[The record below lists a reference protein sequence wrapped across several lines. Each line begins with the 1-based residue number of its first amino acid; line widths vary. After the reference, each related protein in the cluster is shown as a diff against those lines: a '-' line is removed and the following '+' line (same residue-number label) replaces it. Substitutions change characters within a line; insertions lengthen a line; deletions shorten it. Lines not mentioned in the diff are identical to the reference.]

1 MSGVRNPQRP
11 PVSLHKI
18 TYLDRELIRER
29 NQGSAMKASLRDQR
43 QILDIQRH
51 DLVLTTLAHKLATL
65 PEISALNAATVKSN
79 NTRDLRIGAETELS
93 DVTRELKR
101 AEGDVEQVVIRIQKD
116 EARLNSG
123 TGTPKELESLQHE
136 VVSLN
141 ARRGELEE
149 VELEVMLRVDG
160 IKSRIDELK
169 ELEATLATEIAELT
183 DRKNMASL
191 AIESESAQI
200 KKERDSTVASVDKA
214 LYDLYEK
221 IRSNGGIGAASL
233 LGGQCLGCNLTINAI
248 DLKRMLEAAEDE
260 VIRCEECRCIL
271 VRGV

>member
-1 MSGVRNPQRP
+1 
-11 PVSLHKI
+11 
-18 TYLDRELIRER
+18 
-29 NQGSAMKASLRDQR
+29 MKASPSDQR

-51 DLVLTTLAHKLATL
+51 DLALTSLAHKLATL
-65 PEISALNAATVKSN
+65 PEIASLSAATIKSN
-79 NTRDLRIGAETELS
+79 NTRDLRIAAETELS
-93 DVTRELKR
+93 DVTRELNR
-101 AEGDVEQVVIRIQKD
+101 AEADVEQVVTRLQKD

-141 ARRGELEE
+141 ARRAELEE

-169 ELEATLATEIAELT
+169 ALEETLATEIAELT
-183 DRKNMASL
+183 DRKSVASL
-191 AIESESAQI
+191 ALESESAQLQT
-200 KKERDSTVASVDKA
+200 ERAATVTSVDKV

-221 IRSNGGIGAASL
+221 IRSGGGAGAAAL
-233 LGGQCLGCNLTINAI
+233 LGGQCLGCNLSINSV
-248 DLKRMLEAAEDE
+248 DLKRMLDSAEDE

>member
-1 MSGVRNPQRP
+1 
-11 PVSLHKI
+11 
-18 TYLDRELIRER
+18 
-29 NQGSAMKASLRDQR
+29 MKASPSDQG

-51 DLVLTTLAHKLATL
+51 DLALTALAHKLATL
-65 PEISALNAATVKSN
+65 PEIAALSAATVKSN
-79 NTRDLRIGAETELS
+79 NTRDLRIAAETELS

-101 AEGDVEQVVIRIQKD
+101 AEGDVEQVVIRLQKD

-136 VVSLN
+136 VISLN
-141 ARRGELEE
+141 ARRSELEE

-169 ELEATLATEIAELT
+169 ALEETLATEIAELT
-183 DRKNMASL
+183 DRKNVVSL
-191 AIESESAQI
+191 ALESESAQL
-200 KKERDSTVASVDKA
+200 KTERAVTVSSVDKA
-214 LYDLYEK
+214 IYDLYEK
-221 IRSNGGIGAASL
+221 IRSGGGAGAAAL

-248 DLKRMLEAAEDE
+248 DLKRMLDSAEDE

>member
-1 MSGVRNPQRP
+1 
-11 PVSLHKI
+11 
-18 TYLDRELIRER
+18 
-29 NQGSAMKASLRDQR
+29 MKASPSDQR

-51 DLVLTTLAHKLATL
+51 DLALTSLAHKLATL
-65 PEISALNAATVKSN
+65 PEIAALSAATIKSN

-93 DVTRELKR
+93 DVTRELNR
-101 AEGDVEQVVIRIQKD
+101 AEGDVEQVVTRLQKD

-123 TGTPKELESLQHE
+123 TGAPKELESLQHE
-136 VVSLN
+136 VISLN
-141 ARRGELEE
+141 ARRSELEE

-169 ELEATLATEIAELT
+169 ALEATLATEIAELT

-191 AIESESAQI
+191 ALESESAQL
-200 KKERDSTVASVDKA
+200 KTKRAATVTSVNKA
-214 LYDLYEK
+214 IYDLYEK
-221 IRSNGGIGAASL
+221 IRSGGGAGAAAL
-233 LGGQCLGCNLTINAI
+233 LGGQCLGCNLSINSV
-248 DLKRMLEAAEDE
+248 DLKRMLDSAEDE

>member
-1 MSGVRNPQRP
+1 
-11 PVSLHKI
+11 
-18 TYLDRELIRER
+18 
-29 NQGSAMKASLRDQR
+29 MKASPSDQR

-51 DLVLTTLAHKLATL
+51 DLALTSLAHNLATL
-65 PEISALNAATVKSN
+65 PEIAALSAATIKSN
-79 NTRDLRIGAETELS
+79 NTRDLKIAAETELS

-101 AEGDVEQVVIRIQKD
+101 AEGDVEQVVIRLQKD

-141 ARRGELEE
+141 ARRTELEE

-160 IKSRIDELK
+160 IKARIDELK
-169 ELEATLATEIAELT
+169 ALEATLVTEIAELT
-183 DRKNMASL
+183 DRKNIASL
-191 AIESESAQI
+191 ALESESAQL
-200 KKERDSTVASVDKA
+200 KTERAATVTSVDKA
-214 LYDLYEK
+214 IYELYEK
-221 IRSNGGIGAASL
+221 IRSGGGAGAAAL
-233 LGGQCLGCNLTINAI
+233 LGGQCLGCNLTINSV
-248 DLKRMLEAAEDE
+248 DLKRMLDSAEDE

>member
-1 MSGVRNPQRP
+1 
-11 PVSLHKI
+11 
-18 TYLDRELIRER
+18 
-29 NQGSAMKASLRDQR
+29 MKASPSDQR

-51 DLVLTTLAHKLATL
+51 DLALTALAHKLASL
-65 PEISALNAATVKSN
+65 PEIAALSAATVKSN
-79 NTRDLRIGAETELS
+79 NTRDLRIAAETELS

-101 AEGDVEQVVIRIQKD
+101 AEGDVEQVVSRLQKD

-123 TGTPKELESLQHE
+123 TGSPKELESLQHE
-136 VVSLN
+136 VVTLN
-141 ARRGELEE
+141 ARRAELEE

-160 IKSRIDELK
+160 IKLRIEELK
-169 ELEATLATEIAELT
+169 TQEATLASEIAELT
-183 DRKNMASL
+183 DRKNVASL
-191 AIESESAQI
+191 ALESEITQI
-200 KKERDSTVASVDKA
+200 TAERAATVATADKA

-221 IRSNGGIGAASL
+221 IRSGGGAGAAAL

-248 DLKRMLEAAEDE
+248 DLKSMLESAEDE

>member
-1 MSGVRNPQRP
+1 
-11 PVSLHKI
+11 
-18 TYLDRELIRER
+18 
-29 NQGSAMKASLRDQR
+29 MKASPNDQR
-43 QILDIQRH
+43 SILDIQKF
-51 DLVLTTLAHKLATL
+51 DFAIVNLTHKLATL
-65 PEISALNAATVKSN
+65 PEIAALNSATVKAD

-101 AEGDVEQVVIRIQKD
+101 AEGDVEQVVTRLQKD

-123 TGTPKELESLQHE
+123 TGTPKELESIQHE
-136 VVSLN
+136 VLSLN
-141 ARRGELEE
+141 ARRSELEE
-149 VELEVMLRVDG
+149 VELEIMLRVEG

-169 ELEATLATEIAELT
+169 AAGEVLAAEITELS

-191 AIESESAQI
+191 ALESERQEIST
-200 KKERDSTVASVDKA
+200 ERDITVTKVEKA

-221 IRSNGGIGAASL
+221 IRTNGGAGAAAL
-233 LGGQCLGCNLTINAI
+233 KGGQCLGCNLSINSV
-248 DLKRMLEAAEDE
+248 DLKQMLEAAEDE

>member
-1 MSGVRNPQRP
+1 
-11 PVSLHKI
+11 
-18 TYLDRELIRER
+18 
-29 NQGSAMKASLRDQR
+29 MKASPSDQR

-65 PEISALNAATVKSN
+65 PEIASLGAATVKSN

-101 AEGDVEQVVIRIQKD
+101 AEGDVEQVFIRIQKD

-136 VVSLN
+136 VVTLN
-141 ARRGELEE
+141 ARRAELEE

-169 ELEATLATEIAELT
+169 ALEATLATEISELT

-191 AIESESAQI
+191 ALESESAQV
-200 KKERDSTVASVDKA
+200 KNERVSTVASVDKA

-248 DLKRMLEAAEDE
+248 DLKRMLDSAEDE

>member
-1 MSGVRNPQRP
+1 
-11 PVSLHKI
+11 
-18 TYLDRELIRER
+18 
-29 NQGSAMKASLRDQR
+29 MKASPSDQR

-51 DLVLTTLAHKLATL
+51 DLALTSLAHKLATL
-65 PEISALNAATVKSN
+65 PEIASLNAATIKSN
-79 NTRDLRIGAETELS
+79 NTRDLRIAAETELS
-93 DVTRELKR
+93 DVNRELKR
-101 AEGDVEQVVIRIQKD
+101 AEGDVEQVVSRLQKD

-123 TGTPKELESLQHE
+123 SGSPKDLESLQHE
-136 VVSLN
+136 VITLN
-141 ARRGELEE
+141 ARRSELEE

-169 ELEATLATEIAELT
+169 ELEVTLTAEIAELT
-183 DRKNMASL
+183 DRKGMASRAL
-191 AIESESAQI
+191 ESESAQVSS
-200 KKERDSTVASVDKA
+200 EREATAASVDKA

-221 IRSNGGIGAASL
+221 IRSGGGAGAAVL

-248 DLKRMLEAAEDE
+248 DLKRMLDSAEDE

>member
-1 MSGVRNPQRP
+1 
-11 PVSLHKI
+11 
-18 TYLDRELIRER
+18 
-29 NQGSAMKASLRDQR
+29 MKASPSDQR

-51 DLVLTTLAHKLATL
+51 DLALTSLAHKLATL
-65 PEISALNAATVKSN
+65 PEIAALSAATIKSN
-79 NTRDLRIGAETELS
+79 NTRDLRIAAETELS
-93 DVTRELKR
+93 DVTRELNR
-101 AEGDVEQVVIRIQKD
+101 AEADVEQVVTRLQKD

-141 ARRGELEE
+141 ARRAELEE

-169 ELEATLATEIAELT
+169 ALEETLATEIAELT
-183 DRKNMASL
+183 DRKNVASL
-191 AIESESAQI
+191 ALESESAQLRT
-200 KKERDSTVASVDKA
+200 ERTATVTSVDKA
-214 LYDLYEK
+214 IYDLYEK
-221 IRSNGGIGAASL
+221 IRSGGGAGAAAL
-233 LGGQCLGCNLTINAI
+233 LGGQCLGCNLSINSV
-248 DLKRMLEAAEDE
+248 DLKRMLDSAEDE

>member
-1 MSGVRNPQRP
+1 
-11 PVSLHKI
+11 
-18 TYLDRELIRER
+18 
-29 NQGSAMKASLRDQR
+29 MKASPSDQR

-51 DLVLTTLAHKLATL
+51 DLALTSLAHKLATL
-65 PEISALNAATVKSN
+65 PEIASLSAATIKSN
-79 NTRDLRIGAETELS
+79 NTRDLRIAAETELS
-93 DVTRELKR
+93 DVTRELNR
-101 AEGDVEQVVIRIQKD
+101 AEADVEQVVTRLQKD

-141 ARRGELEE
+141 ARRAELEE

-169 ELEATLATEIAELT
+169 ALEETLATEIAELT
-183 DRKNMASL
+183 DRKSVASL
-191 AIESESAQI
+191 ALESESAQLRT
-200 KKERDSTVASVDKA
+200 ERAATVTSVDKA
-214 LYDLYEK
+214 IYDLYEK
-221 IRSNGGIGAASL
+221 IRSGGGAGAAAL
-233 LGGQCLGCNLTINAI
+233 LGGQCLGCNLSINSV
-248 DLKRMLEAAEDE
+248 DLKRMLDSAEDE

>member
-1 MSGVRNPQRP
+1 
-11 PVSLHKI
+11 
-18 TYLDRELIRER
+18 
-29 NQGSAMKASLRDQR
+29 MKASPSDQR

-51 DLVLTTLAHKLATL
+51 DLALTALAHKLATL
-65 PEISALNAATVKSN
+65 PEIAALSAATVKSN
-79 NTRDLRIGAETELS
+79 NTRDLRIAAETELS

-101 AEGDVEQVVIRIQKD
+101 AEGDVEQVVIRLQKD

-136 VVSLN
+136 VISLN
-141 ARRGELEE
+141 ARRSELEE

-160 IKSRIDELK
+160 IKSRIEELK
-169 ELEATLATEIAELT
+169 AIEETLATEIAELT
-183 DRKNMASL
+183 DRKNVVSL
-191 AIESESAQI
+191 ALESESAQL
-200 KKERDSTVASVDKA
+200 KTERAVTVSSVDKA
-214 LYDLYEK
+214 IYDLYEK
-221 IRSNGGIGAASL
+221 IRSGGGAGAAAL

-248 DLKRMLEAAEDE
+248 DLKRMLDSAEDE

>member
-1 MSGVRNPQRP
+1 
-11 PVSLHKI
+11 
-18 TYLDRELIRER
+18 
-29 NQGSAMKASLRDQR
+29 MKASPSDQR

-51 DLVLTTLAHKLATL
+51 DLALTALAHKLATL
-65 PEISALNAATVKSN
+65 PEIAALSAATVKSN
-79 NTRDLRIGAETELS
+79 NTRDFRIAAETELS

-101 AEGDVEQVVIRIQKD
+101 AEADVEQVVIRLQKD

-141 ARRGELEE
+141 ARRSELEE

-169 ELEATLATEIAELT
+169 ALEATLATEIAELT

-191 AIESESAQI
+191 ALESESAQL
-200 KKERDSTVASVDKA
+200 KTERAATATSVDKA
-214 LYDLYEK
+214 IYDLYEK
-221 IRSNGGIGAASL
+221 IRSGGGAGAAAL
-233 LGGQCLGCNLTINAI
+233 FGGQCLGCNLTINSI
-248 DLKRMLEAAEDE
+248 DLKRMLDSAEDE

>member
-1 MSGVRNPQRP
+1 
-11 PVSLHKI
+11 
-18 TYLDRELIRER
+18 
-29 NQGSAMKASLRDQR
+29 MKASPSDQR

-51 DLVLTTLAHKLATL
+51 DLALTALAHKLATL
-65 PEISALNAATVKSN
+65 PEIASLNAATVKSN

-101 AEGDVEQVVIRIQKD
+101 AEGDVEQVVIRLQKD

-123 TGTPKELESLQHE
+123 TGAPKELESLQHE
-136 VVSLN
+136 VISLN
-141 ARRGELEE
+141 ARRAELEE

-169 ELEATLATEIAELT
+169 VLEATLATEIAELT

-191 AIESESAQI
+191 ALESESSQL
-200 KKERDSTVASVDKA
+200 KTERAVIVTSVDKA
-214 LYDLYEK
+214 IYDLYEK
-221 IRSNGGIGAASL
+221 IRSGGGAGAAAL
-233 LGGQCLGCNLTINAI
+233 LGGQCLGCNLSINSV
-248 DLKRMLEAAEDE
+248 DLKRMLDSAEDE

>member
-1 MSGVRNPQRP
+1 
-11 PVSLHKI
+11 
-18 TYLDRELIRER
+18 
-29 NQGSAMKASLRDQR
+29 MKASPSDQR

-51 DLVLTTLAHKLATL
+51 DLALTALAHKLATL
-65 PEISALNAATVKSN
+65 PEIASLNAATVKSN

-93 DVTRELKR
+93 DVTRELNR
-101 AEGDVEQVVIRIQKD
+101 AEADVEQVVIRLQKD

-141 ARRGELEE
+141 ARRTELEE

-160 IKSRIDELK
+160 IKARIDELK
-169 ELEATLATEIAELT
+169 ALEATLVTEIAELT
-183 DRKNMASL
+183 DRKNVASL
-191 AIESESAQI
+191 ALESESAQLLT
-200 KKERDSTVASVDKA
+200 ERAATVTSVDKA
-214 LYDLYEK
+214 IYDLYEK
-221 IRSNGGIGAASL
+221 IRSGGGAGAAAL
-233 LGGQCLGCNLTINAI
+233 LGGQCLGCNLSINSV
-248 DLKRMLEAAEDE
+248 DLKRMLDSAEDE

>member
-1 MSGVRNPQRP
+1 
-11 PVSLHKI
+11 
-18 TYLDRELIRER
+18 
-29 NQGSAMKASLRDQR
+29 MKASPSDQR

-51 DLVLTTLAHKLATL
+51 DLALTALAHKLATL
-65 PEISALNAATVKSN
+65 PEIASLNAATVKSN

-93 DVTRELKR
+93 DVTRELNR
-101 AEGDVEQVVIRIQKD
+101 AEADVEQVVIRLQKD

-141 ARRGELEE
+141 ARRTELEE

-160 IKSRIDELK
+160 IKARIDELK
-169 ELEATLATEIAELT
+169 ALEATLVTEIAELT
-183 DRKNMASL
+183 DRKNIASL
-191 AIESESAQI
+191 ALESESAQL
-200 KKERDSTVASVDKA
+200 KTERAATVTSVDKA
-214 LYDLYEK
+214 IYELYEK
-221 IRSNGGIGAASL
+221 IRSGGGAGAAAL
-233 LGGQCLGCNLTINAI
+233 LGGQCLGCNLTINSV
-248 DLKRMLEAAEDE
+248 DLKRMLDSAEDE

>member
-1 MSGVRNPQRP
+1 
-11 PVSLHKI
+11 
-18 TYLDRELIRER
+18 
-29 NQGSAMKASLRDQR
+29 MKASPSDQR

-51 DLVLTTLAHKLATL
+51 DLALTALAHKLVTL
-65 PEISALNAATVKSN
+65 PEIAALGAATVKSN
-79 NTRDLRIGAETELS
+79 NTRDFRIAAETELS

-101 AEGDVEQVVIRIQKD
+101 AEADVEQVVIRLQKD

-141 ARRGELEE
+141 ARRSELEE

-169 ELEATLATEIAELT
+169 ALEATLATEITELT

-191 AIESESAQI
+191 ALESESAQL
-200 KKERDSTVASVDKA
+200 KTERAATATSVDKA
-214 LYDLYEK
+214 IYDLYEK
-221 IRSNGGIGAASL
+221 IRSGGGAGAAAL
-233 LGGQCLGCNLTINAI
+233 LGGQCLGCNLTINSI
-248 DLKRMLEAAEDE
+248 DLKRMLDSAEDE

>member
-1 MSGVRNPQRP
+1 
-11 PVSLHKI
+11 
-18 TYLDRELIRER
+18 
-29 NQGSAMKASLRDQR
+29 MKASPSDQR

-51 DLVLTTLAHKLATL
+51 DLALTALAHKLVTL
-65 PEISALNAATVKSN
+65 PEIAALGAATVKSN
-79 NTRDLRIGAETELS
+79 NTRDFRIAAETELS

-101 AEGDVEQVVIRIQKD
+101 AEADVEQVVIRLQKD

-141 ARRGELEE
+141 ARRSELEE

-160 IKSRIDELK
+160 IKSRIEELK
-169 ELEATLATEIAELT
+169 ALEATLATEITELT

-191 AIESESAQI
+191 ALESEIAQL
-200 KKERDSTVASVDKA
+200 KTERAATATSVDKA
-214 LYDLYEK
+214 IYDLYEK
-221 IRSNGGIGAASL
+221 IRSGGGAGAAAL
-233 LGGQCLGCNLTINAI
+233 LGGQCLGCNLTINSI
-248 DLKRMLEAAEDE
+248 DLKRMLDSAEDE

>member
-1 MSGVRNPQRP
+1 
-11 PVSLHKI
+11 
-18 TYLDRELIRER
+18 
-29 NQGSAMKASLRDQR
+29 MKASPSDQR

-51 DLVLTTLAHKLATL
+51 DLALTALAHKLATL
-65 PEISALNAATVKSN
+65 PEIALLNAATVKSN

-101 AEGDVEQVVIRIQKD
+101 AEGDVEQVVTRLQKD

-123 TGTPKELESLQHE
+123 TGAPKELESLQHE

-141 ARRGELEE
+141 VRRAELEE

-160 IKSRIDELK
+160 IKARIDELK
-169 ELEATLATEIAELT
+169 ALEATLATEIAELT

-191 AIESESAQI
+191 ALESQSAQLLT
-200 KKERDSTVASVDKA
+200 ERAATVTSVDQA
-214 LYDLYEK
+214 IYDLYEK
-221 IRSNGGIGAASL
+221 IRSGGGAGAAAL
-233 LGGQCLGCNLTINAI
+233 LGGQCLGCNLSINSI
-248 DLKRMLEAAEDE
+248 DLKRMLDSAEDE

>member
-1 MSGVRNPQRP
+1 
-11 PVSLHKI
+11 
-18 TYLDRELIRER
+18 
-29 NQGSAMKASLRDQR
+29 MKASPSDQR

-51 DLVLTTLAHKLATL
+51 DLALTSLAHKLATL
-65 PEISALNAATVKSN
+65 PEIAALSAATIKSN
-79 NTRDLRIGAETELS
+79 NTRDLRIAAETELS
-93 DVTRELKR
+93 DVTRELNR
-101 AEGDVEQVVIRIQKD
+101 AEADVEQVVTRLQKD

-141 ARRGELEE
+141 ARRAELEE

-169 ELEATLATEIAELT
+169 ALEETLATEIAELT
-183 DRKNMASL
+183 DRKSVASL
-191 AIESESAQI
+191 ALESESAQLQT
-200 KKERDSTVASVDKA
+200 ERAATVTSVDKV

-221 IRSNGGIGAASL
+221 IRSGGGAGAAAL
-233 LGGQCLGCNLTINAI
+233 LGGQCLGCNLSINSV
-248 DLKRMLEAAEDE
+248 DLKRMLDSAEDE

>member
-1 MSGVRNPQRP
+1 
-11 PVSLHKI
+11 
-18 TYLDRELIRER
+18 
-29 NQGSAMKASLRDQR
+29 MKASPSDQR

-51 DLVLTTLAHKLATL
+51 DLALTALAHKLATL
-65 PEISALNAATVKSN
+65 PEIAALSAATVKSN
-79 NTRDLRIGAETELS
+79 NTRDLRIAAETELS

-101 AEGDVEQVVIRIQKD
+101 AEGDVEQVVIRLQKD

-136 VVSLN
+136 VISLN
-141 ARRGELEE
+141 ARRSELEE

-160 IKSRIDELK
+160 INSRIDELK
-169 ELEATLATEIAELT
+169 ALEETLATEIAELT
-183 DRKNMASL
+183 DRKNVVSL
-191 AIESESAQI
+191 ALESESAQL
-200 KKERDSTVASVDKA
+200 KTERAVTVSSVDKA
-214 LYDLYEK
+214 IYDLYEK
-221 IRSNGGIGAASL
+221 IRSGGGAGAAAL

-248 DLKRMLEAAEDE
+248 DLKRMLDSAEDE

>member
-1 MSGVRNPQRP
+1 
-11 PVSLHKI
+11 
-18 TYLDRELIRER
+18 
-29 NQGSAMKASLRDQR
+29 MKASPSDQR

-51 DLVLTTLAHKLATL
+51 DLALTSIAHKLATL
-65 PEISALNAATVKSN
+65 PEIAALSAATIKSN

-93 DVTRELKR
+93 DVTRELNR
-101 AEGDVEQVVIRIQKD
+101 AEGDVEQVVTRLQKD

-123 TGTPKELESLQHE
+123 TGAPKELESLQHE

-141 ARRGELEE
+141 ARRSELEE

-160 IKSRIDELK
+160 IKSRIDELRA
-169 ELEATLATEIAELT
+169 LEATLATEIAELT

-191 AIESESAQI
+191 ALESESAQL
-200 KKERDSTVASVDKA
+200 KTERAATVTSVDKA
-214 LYDLYEK
+214 IYDLYEK
-221 IRSNGGIGAASL
+221 IRSGGGAGAAAL
-233 LGGQCLGCNLTINAI
+233 LGGQCLGCNLSINSV
-248 DLKRMLEAAEDE
+248 DLKRMLDSAEDE

>member
-1 MSGVRNPQRP
+1 
-11 PVSLHKI
+11 
-18 TYLDRELIRER
+18 
-29 NQGSAMKASLRDQR
+29 MKASPSDQR

-51 DLVLTTLAHKLATL
+51 DLALTALAHKLATL
-65 PEISALNAATVKSN
+65 PEIAALGAATVKSN
-79 NTRDLRIGAETELS
+79 NTRDFRIAAETELS

-101 AEGDVEQVVIRIQKD
+101 AEAYVEQVVIRLQKD

-141 ARRGELEE
+141 ARRSELEE

-169 ELEATLATEIAELT
+169 ALEATLATEIAELT

-191 AIESESAQI
+191 ALESESAQL
-200 KKERDSTVASVDKA
+200 KTERAATATSVDKA
-214 LYDLYEK
+214 IYDLYEK
-221 IRSNGGIGAASL
+221 IRSGGGAGAAAL
-233 LGGQCLGCNLTINAI
+233 LGGQCLGCNLSINSI
-248 DLKRMLEAAEDE
+248 DLKRMLDSAEDE

>member
-1 MSGVRNPQRP
+1 
-11 PVSLHKI
+11 
-18 TYLDRELIRER
+18 
-29 NQGSAMKASLRDQR
+29 
-43 QILDIQRH
+43 
-51 DLVLTTLAHKLATL
+51 
-65 PEISALNAATVKSN
+65 
-79 NTRDLRIGAETELS
+79 
-93 DVTRELKR
+93 VTRELKR
-101 AEGDVEQVVIRIQKD
+101 AEADVEQVVIRLQKD

-141 ARRGELEE
+141 ARRSELEE

-169 ELEATLATEIAELT
+169 ALEATLATEIAELT

-191 AIESESAQI
+191 ALESESAQL
-200 KKERDSTVASVDKA
+200 KTERAATATSVDKA
-214 LYDLYEK
+214 IYDLYEK
-221 IRSNGGIGAASL
+221 IRSGGGAGAAAL
-233 LGGQCLGCNLTINAI
+233 LGGQCLGCNLTINSI
-248 DLKRMLEAAEDE
+248 DLKRMLDSAEDE